1 MTAPKIR
8 AGSFRDLV
16 LSLRCRLLEVYRLF
30 IEKYS
35 NSQHEI
41 YKTLFEV
48 LHTDIQKQFH
58 VIYNDPIEK
67 KTAHKSS
74 TDWT

>member
-1 MTAPKIR
+1 MRPRFAPARSAIW
-8 AGSFRDLV
+8 V
-16 LSLRCRLLEVYRLF
+16 LSLRCRLLEVCRLF

-41 YKTLFEV
+41 CKTLFEV
-48 LHTDIQKQFH
+48 LYAVIQKQFH

-67 KTAHKSS
+67 KTTHKSS